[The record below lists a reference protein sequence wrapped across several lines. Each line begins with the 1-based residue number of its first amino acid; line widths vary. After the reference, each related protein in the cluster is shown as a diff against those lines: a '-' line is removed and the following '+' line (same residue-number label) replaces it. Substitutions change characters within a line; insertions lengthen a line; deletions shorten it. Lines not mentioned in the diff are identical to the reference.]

1 MSRLPLFELD
11 INPEN
16 DLRPSNYGLHQ
27 RMLRLYKQYHTTAK
41 LNSSF
46 SLKKTLFYFQK
57 IIQSSDPWL
66 NQLVSDELLLLTQQ
80 AVDNPYW
87 IGKISAE

>member
-1 MSRLPLFELD
+1 MSHLPLFDLN

-16 DLRPSNYGLHQ
+16 DLNPSNYGLHQ

-46 SLKKTLFYFQK
+46 SLRQTLFYFQK

-66 NQLVSDELLLLTQQ
+66 NQLVSDELMLLTQQ

-87 IGKISAE
+87 EG